1 MTQPVPTHTRRLPVR
16 LLAAC
21 LLLGSPGGA
30 AAPQAV
36 TFQPGPGDVFRDVP
50 DVGDLGL
57 WLLTGSPGAPLKRAV
72 WNGEPYQGRTLR
84 EPINLILIDRFAR
97 TPEQATA
104 RMNAALAAA
113 GFTPTGGFGSG
124 PGGYHALLNGE
135 LRAQHPATPGQAY
148 SDGPPGAYNHH
159 GVTFGP
165 YRVGGSFVFTGA
177 FNGADHRPDQTGA
190 TPAGAG
196 TQVFNNYM
204 VARESLAAALDRSS
218 VFHKKGYF
226 DLQAIIDTPTET
238 TADSDGCAVVLV
250 ARD

>member
-1 MTQPVPTHTRRLPVR
+1 MTQPTPARRLPAH

-21 LLLGSPGGA
+21 LLLGPGGA

-57 WLLTGSPGAPLKRAV
+57 WLLTGGPGTPLTRAV
-72 WNGEPYQGRTLR
+72 WNGEPYRGRTLR

-113 GFTPTGGFGSG
+113 GFTARTGFAGG

-148 SDGPPGAYNHH
+148 SDGPATAYTHH

-177 FNGADHRPDQTGA
+177 FNGADHRPAGDSA
-190 TPAGAG
+190 TG
-196 TQVFNNYM
+196 TQVFNNFM

-218 VFHKKGYF
+218 VFRKKGYF

-250 ARD
+250 ARN

>member
-1 MTQPVPTHTRRLPVR
+1 MTQPAPAPARRLPAR

-21 LLLGSPGGA
+21 LLIGSPGGA

-57 WLLTGSPGAPLKRAV
+57 WLLTGVPGSPLRRAV
-72 WNGEPYQGRTLR
+72 WNGEPYRGRTLR
-84 EPINLILIDRFAR
+84 EPINLVLIDRFAR

-113 GFTPTGGFGSG
+113 GFTPTDGFGNG
-124 PGGYHALLNGE
+124 QAGYHALLNGE
-135 LRAQHPATPGQAY
+135 LRAQHPAVPGQAY
-148 SDGPPGAYNHH
+148 SDGPATAYTHH
-159 GVTFGP
+159 GLTFGP
-165 YRVGGSFVFTGA
+165 YRVGSSFVFTGA
-177 FNGADHRPDQTGA
+177 FNGADHRPSL
-190 TPAGAG
+190 AGESDTG

-226 DLQAIIDTPTET
+226 DLHAIIDTPTET